1 MGTRINIFLILLIL
15 FSEYV
20 IAKEYSEQSLRT
32 LFTSPQE
39 RQEIDN
45 YRQENRLSE
54 EQIIARPSSVKING
68 VVKRSDGKNIVWING
83 KSTADNA
90 TIDSVK
96 VYSKAINSKNKI
108 PVMVDGQRI
117 YLKPG
122 ETWSEESG
130 VSGTGN

>member
-1 MGTRINIFLILLIL
+1 MGARINIFLILLIL
-15 FSEYV
+15 FPGYV

-32 LFTSPQE
+32 LFTNPQE

-54 EQIIARPSSVKING
+54 DQVVARPSSVKING

-83 KSTADNA
+83 KSTVDNA

-96 VYSKAINSKNKI
+96 VYSSAINSKNKI
-108 PVMVDGQRI
+108 PVMVDGQKI

-122 ETWSEESG
+122 ETWSEETG
-130 VSGTGN
+130 VSGVGE